1 MCLNVEYEGTTGT
14 ALLVLQVIWPGLL
27 LVINGYMAFKA
38 TLDSGKKEEAL
49 SSVQVASDAPPPGY
63 NNSSKEPSA
72 ARKVGAPAGANKRAG
87 ATTRLMRSVYYH
99 PSK

>member
-38 TLDSGKKEEAL
+38 SLDSEKKAETL
-49 SSVQVASDAPPPGY
+49 KSVQVAPDVPPPGY
-63 NNSSKEPSA
+63 NNSSKEAPV
-72 ARKVGAPAGANKRAG
+72 ARKVGAQSGANKRTG

-99 PSK
+99 PTK